1 MARWSFCHC
10 VLLVTVLL
18 IACQHLAQAQTE
30 KSNEPLSVEDVV
42 NMSQAGVSEA
52 SIIDRIKKNRRPF
65 DLNLDEIA
73 DLRKAGLSDTII
85 RFLQDPS
92 QPYTPPPPATSVPG
106 APPKKYPNDAYASNV
121 PGEAGLYL
129 FPQGALRKI
138 DITMLF
144 GSEKGKKKIMKIPL
158 KQGQSVAYLIGP
170 AAKTRIKEATPTFY
184 LRLPEGKEIDE
195 VALVTLQTKTKAN
208 RREITMGPG
217 GPQITGEDAKNF
229 DKVEVGPRLF
239 RITAGRLAQGE
250 YMFLLRGSSE
260 PPKGNYGKGFD
271 FGIDGP
277 SS

>member
-1 MARWSFCHC
+1 MARRSFCHC
-10 VLLVTVLL
+10 VLLATILA
-18 IACQHLAQAQTE
+18 IACLHLARAQTE
-30 KSNEPLSVEDVV
+30 KSNEPLSIEDVLG
-42 NMSQAGVSEA
+42 MSQAGVSEA
-52 SIIDRIKKNRRPF
+52 SIIDRIKKNGRPF
-65 DLNLDEIA
+65 DLNSDEIV
-73 DLRKAGLSDTII
+73 DLKKAGLSDTII

-92 QPYTPPPPATSVPG
+92 QPYTPPPPTTSVPG
-106 APPKKYPNDAYASNV
+106 APPKKYPNDAYASKV
-121 PGEAGLYL
+121 PGETGLYL
-129 FPQGALRKI
+129 FPQGTLQKV
-138 DITMLF
+138 DMTMLS
-144 GSEKGKKKIMKIPL
+144 GSEKLKKKIMKIPV
-158 KQGQSVAYLIGP
+158 KQGQSIAFLIGP

-195 VALVTLQTKTKAN
+195 VALVTLQPRTRAN
-208 RREITMGPG
+208 RREIAMGPG
-217 GPQITGEDAKNF
+217 GPTITGENAKNF